1 MSQMNS
7 SDNPFSLKRIAPNT
21 EINATQP
28 NYKSAQLS
36 GGQIQLGQ
44 TAQQVA
50 ATGDAAMYAG
60 LAEIAGGIGKAID
73 TFADIGKRVD
83 EEKINIVQMN
93 FEKLDNDP
101 KLTPEE
107 KQNQL
112 DASMKDVWTPVLGDS
127 WKEKL
132 SLSVNKKWLSDEAR
146 NTFEQTR
153 YTKELASFLD
163 RNQTRTDSPELIQQF
178 NKEYSSKFPTAK
190 YNDWFKIKNF
200 ETNSKINQKTVD
212 DQLSMVELAIVQ
224 SIAVPSPDLQKAARA
239 GDQAV
244 IGKYKPFF
252 DLVDDARL
260 APDLEHFS
268 GTVYDL
274 LTEQFLRPLAKA
286 TTPIE
291 VVQEITR
298 RLPELSTKIAKQIF
312 DAANDFNLSLVQEN
326 AATSLVLGQSNFKD
340 TADKIDGLG
349 IYLGTMTRHLGTM
362 DMSRVEKRS
371 LIQNT
376 IPLVYEQFSL
386 AMETGTDSRLQEKY
400 PNWFSLTPIEKLD
413 IVEKEIND
421 WMSKGN
427 NANGVVALMGFSPE
441 EIKQSGLTANQLAEK
456 ILIQNG
462 RTNVLLSEKTR
473 KEINQNAEDA
483 IENLE
488 LKVAAFDLYGDEL
501 ELKTSVDSSLKT
513 ISTKLGVDINNLRD
527 LYLEDKNT
535 GVLKAKINYAEWY
548 NSLTPEAQKKM
559 IHDGFTLNNFELLR
573 KYSTV
578 ASKIDLAG
586 IKNVKRIQEEE
597 ARLKAEQLRQG
608 IAAGKEKIAEEK
620 AALAERKN
628 IIKPDTL
635 LPQAAKFSMG
645 PGTGNDNAAN
655 GSIQSATLTGSL
667 YSGENSQ
674 FKSVLQNALQ
684 SLKII
689 NEWKKQNPDLE
700 WESYEEIPP
709 EEVNDAI
716 RFINIVNEDAPII
729 LQHAQAIENLKIE
742 IVHNFPELWSN
753 IPSLNPVTPKTDTPP
768 DALIRDFAKRTDDW
782 INGKISLDI
791 SRIPLSPIEN
801 EQWTAESLFTFSQV
815 QVTGRSFLK
824 SDSPIEDKRFF
835 GKMYLTV
842 LERIGNGNQDYLKS
856 DMGKYDLTLL
866 SLMGKAYK
874 RAYDSTGTLPE
885 IHGLPFQITRALVG
899 ANWAEE
905 TNVEGMI
912 AGMNDP
918 EEIKRVQAQLGIVI
932 ELARFSA
939 GDKQLAATA
948 TVGETNPKDIFFKNK
963 DGIVISSAFVA
974 QASFLPLAMDPNV
987 KLPNKPISPRNKEWD
1002 PDILVASINRVF
1014 QEKYTKED
1022 VAKVLEPVLL
1032 ASFPIGTLADMSP
1045 EQKLKISAQIIER
1058 ATENNPALFELAN
1071 ELFFNG
1077 IQNGTIKPNNKA
1089 GETYLSLYAHHIDVV
1104 LDIDSQANKPQSA
1117 GHRIGVSPV
1126 NTMITFRGTTIDAD
1140 NNQFFELGNSATVY
1154 GNDPE
1159 STFSLALINESQD
1172 AVAKQL
1178 AILPIMK
1185 SSFWGGNQETT
1196 KMGYPIYVAELEKIF
1211 TPDKLVDPNN
1221 ESIGKANG
1229 PMFVVGSV
1237 ILSDLYL
1244 SDKYFKAALDPWF
1257 RANGTDSPPM
1267 RNIPAT
1273 IQKCIDSRLSFFDT
1287 LVAIDIKYREDGGK
1301 LPFMKSEGLDR
1312 KTPGFSELRQNLT
1325 YNRDKRANLPTWDF
1339 VLRGMDGVALL
1350 SINDAF
1356 MLVDQKNGEPV
1367 PKNIYSEATIN
1378 RIKDEAEKQSKATK
1392 VDLESYRKQ
1401 LRKN

>member
-93 FEKLDNDP
+93 FDKLDNDP

-132 SLSVNKKWLSDEAR
+132 SLQVNKKWLSDEAR

-153 YTKELASFLD
+153 YTKELSSFLD
-163 RNQTRTDSPELIQQF
+163 RNQTRTDSPELMQQF

-224 SIAVPSPDLQKAARA
+224 SISIPSQDLQKAARA
-239 GDQAV
+239 GDQTV
-244 IGKYKPFF
+244 IGQYKPFF

-274 LTEQFLRPLAKA
+274 LKEQFLRPLATSPA
-286 TTPIE
+286 PIE
-291 VVQEITR
+291 VIQEITR
-298 RLPELSTKIAKQIF
+298 RLPELSTKISKQIF
-312 DAANDFNLSLVQEN
+312 EAANSFNLSRVQED

-340 TADKIDGLG
+340 TNDKIGGLG
-349 IYLGTMTRHLGTM
+349 FYLGSMTRHLPTM
-362 DMSRVEKRS
+362 DMSRGEKRS
-371 LIQNT
+371 VIQNT
-376 IPLVYEQFSL
+376 IPLVYEQFNL

-413 IVEKEIND
+413 IVENEIND
-421 WMSKGN
+421 WVSKGN
-427 NANGVVALMGFSPE
+427 NANDLIALMGFSPE
-441 EIKQSGLTANQLAEK
+441 EIKNSGLTAKQLAEK
-456 ILIQNG
+456 IIIQNG
-462 RTNVLLSEKTR
+462 RTNVLLLEKTK

-483 IENLE
+483 VENLE
-488 LKVAAFDLYGDEL
+488 VKVASFDLYGVEKD
-501 ELKTSVDSSLKT
+501 LKESVDSSLQV
-513 ISTKLGVDINNLRD
+513 ISTKLGVDVSILRD
-527 LYLEDKNT
+527 LYLEDKDK
-535 GVLKAKINYAEWY
+535 GIPKSKINYAEWY
-548 NSLTPEAQKKM
+548 GSLTPEAKQKM
-559 IHDGFTLNNFELLR
+559 IHDGFTLNNFEILK
-573 KYSTV
+573 KYSTI

-597 ARLKAEQLRQG
+597 LRQ
-608 IAAGKEKIAEEK
+608 EKT
-620 AALAERKN
+620 ALAERKTTL
-628 IIKPDTL
+628 KKDTL
-635 LPQAAKFSMG
+635 DPQIAKYNIG

-674 FKSVLQNALQ
+674 YKSVLQNTIQ
-684 SLKII
+684 SVKTI
-689 NEWKKQNPDLE
+689 NEWKKQNPDAELS
-700 WESYEEIPP
+700 WSTS
-709 EEVNDAI
+709 EEVKDAV
-716 RFINIVNEDAPII
+716 RFLTIVNEDAPIM
-729 LQHAQAIENLKIE
+729 LQHAQAIDNLTIE
-742 IVHNFPELWSN
+742 IVSNFPEIWSN
-753 IPSLNPVTPKTDTPP
+753 IPSLNPVTPKTDLPP
-768 DALIRDFAKRTDDW
+768 AKLIRNFAKQTDDW
-782 INGKISLDI
+782 VSGKISLDI
-791 SRIPLSPIEN
+791 SKIPLSPIEN
-801 EQWTAESLFTFSQV
+801 EQWTAESIFTFSQV

-824 SDSPIEDKRFF
+824 SDSSVEDKRFF

-842 LERIGNGNQDYLKS
+842 LERIGNGNQDYIKS

-885 IHGLPFQITRALVG
+885 IHGVPYLITKALVG

-918 EEIKRVQAQLGIVI
+918 KEVERIQAQLGIVI
-932 ELARFSA
+932 QLAKHSA
-939 GDKQLAATA
+939 GDKQIAATA

-963 DGIVISSAFVA
+963 NAEQISSAFVA
-974 QASFLPLAMDPNV
+974 QPTFIALAMDPNS
-987 KLPNKPISPRNKEWD
+987 KLPNVPISPRNKAWD
-1002 PDILVASINRVF
+1002 PDKLVAGFNRVF
-1014 QEKYTKED
+1014 EQNYTIDD
-1022 VAKVLEPVLL
+1022 VANALAPVLL
-1032 ASFPIGTLADMSP
+1032 ASFPIGTLVDMP
-1045 EQKLKISAQIIER
+1045 PQQKLKVSAQVIER
-1058 ATENNPALFELAN
+1058 ATENNPALFQLVN

-1077 IQNGTIKPNNKA
+1077 IQDGTIKPNTEA
-1089 GETYLSLYAHHIDVV
+1089 GETYLSLYAHHIDVA

-1140 NNQFFELGNSATVY
+1140 NNQFFELSNSATVH
-1154 GNDPE
+1154 GNTPE
-1159 STFSLALINESQD
+1159 STFSLALVNESQD
-1172 AVAKQL
+1172 AVAKNL
-1178 AILPIMK
+1178 SSLPTIK
-1185 SSFWGGNQETT
+1185 FSWGGWSNQETT
-1196 KMGYPIYVAELEKIF
+1196 TMGYPTYVAELEKIF
-1211 TPDKLVDPNN
+1211 TPAKLTDSNN
-1221 ESIGKANG
+1221 DSIGKANG

-1237 ILSDLYL
+1237 ILSDFVPY
-1244 SDKYFKAALDPWF
+1244 DFYGAALDPWF
-1257 RANGTDSPPM
+1257 KANGKDSSSM
-1267 RNIPAT
+1267 KNIPNT
-1273 IQKCIDSRLSFFDT
+1273 IRRCVNDKLSFLDT
-1287 LVAIDIKYREDGGK
+1287 LEAINKQYREDDGT
-1301 LPFMKSEGLDR
+1301 LPFMKSGSLDR
-1312 KTPGFSELRQNLT
+1312 KTPGFSELKQNLT
-1325 YNRDKRANLPTWDF
+1325 YNKDKRANLPTWDF
-1339 VLRGMDGVALL
+1339 VHRGTDGVPLL
-1350 SINDAF
+1350 SISNAF
-1356 MLVDQKNGEPV
+1356 MLMGQEEGESRPQNLYSQKIIDKIKEEAAKRVEGSKKEIESK
-1367 PKNIYSEATIN
+1367 KN
-1378 RIKDEAEKQSKATK
+1378 
-1392 VDLESYRKQ
+1392 L